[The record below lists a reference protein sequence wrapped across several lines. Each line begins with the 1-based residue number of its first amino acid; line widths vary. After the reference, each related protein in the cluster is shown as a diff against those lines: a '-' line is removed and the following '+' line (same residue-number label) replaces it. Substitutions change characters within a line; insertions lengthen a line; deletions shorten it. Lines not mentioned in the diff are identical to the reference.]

1 MQMLK
6 KSPHH
11 AVLPRDVALEITGSY
26 FDQLYIVQPS
36 GFIILEPFIFKETII
51 VA

>member
-1 MQMLK
+1 MLK
-6 KSPHH
+6 KSPHN
-11 AVLPRDVALEITGSY
+11 AVLPTNGALEIIGTY